1 MKKYTSE
8 EKLKIVQKSLL
19 EVAPDQVIDEI
30 TMETSITNDLVLDS
44 IEIMDLL
51 IKIREEMQS
60 AEEQEAIDIDR
71 LLIYLFAESEDVLV
85 KSICDFMDEL
95 TK

>member
-1 MKKYTSE
+1 MKKYTYE
-8 EKLKIVQKSLL
+8 EKLKIVQESLMN
-19 EVAPDQVIDEI
+19 VAPDKVIDEI

-51 IKIREEMQS
+51 IKIREIIQNENERES
-60 AEEQEAIDIDR
+60 VDIDR

-85 KSICDFMDEL
+85 KSICDFIDEVSA
-95 TK
+95 

>member
-1 MKKYTSE
+1 MASDF
-8 EKLKIVQKSLL
+8 LL
-19 EVAPDQVIDEI
+19 EVAPDKVIDEI

>member
-19 EVAPDQVIDEI
+19 EVAPDKVIDEI

>member
-1 MKKYTSE
+1 MKKYSLE
-8 EKLKIVQKSLL
+8 EKLKIVQESLL
-19 EVAPDQVIDEI
+19 EVAPDKVIDEI

-51 IKIREEMQS
+51 IRIREEMQS
-60 AEEQEAIDIDR
+60 ENEQEEVDIDR

-85 KSICDFMDEL
+85 KSICDFMDEIV
-95 TK
+95 K

>member
-19 EVAPDQVIDEI
+19 EVAPDKVIDEI

-60 AEEQEAIDIDR
+60 A
-71 LLIYLFAESEDVLV
+71 
-85 KSICDFMDEL
+85 
-95 TK
+95 

>member
-1 MKKYTSE
+1 MNKYSAE
-8 EKLKIVQKSLL
+8 EKLEIVKCSLL
-19 EVAPDQVIDEI
+19 EVAPDKVIDEI

-51 IKIREEMQS
+51 IKIREKIQT
-60 AEEQEAIDIDR
+60 EQEIAVDIDR
-71 LLIYLFAESEDVLV
+71 LLIYLFADSENVFV
-85 KSICDFMDEL
+85 KSICDFMDEI

>member
-1 MKKYTSE
+1 
-8 EKLKIVQKSLL
+8 
-19 EVAPDQVIDEI
+19 
-30 TMETSITNDLVLDS
+30 
-44 IEIMDLL
+44 MDLL

>member
-19 EVAPDQVIDEI
+19 EVAPDKVIDEI

-85 KSICDFMDEL
+85 KSISDFMDEL

>member
-1 MKKYTSE
+1 
-8 EKLKIVQKSLL
+8 
-19 EVAPDQVIDEI
+19 
-30 TMETSITNDLVLDS
+30 METSITNDLVLDS

-85 KSICDFMDEL
+85 KSICDFIDEL

>member
-19 EVAPDQVIDEI
+19 EVAPDKVIDEI

-51 IKIREEMQS
+51 IKIREEM
-60 AEEQEAIDIDR
+60 
-71 LLIYLFAESEDVLV
+71 
-85 KSICDFMDEL
+85 
-95 TK
+95 

>member
-8 EKLKIVQKSLL
+8 KKLQIIKESLFEIVPEKM
-19 EVAPDQVIDEI
+19 IDEV
-30 TMETSITNDLVLDS
+30 TMETSITNDLILDS

-51 IKIREEMQS
+51 IKIREAMQMDNQN
-60 AEEQEAIDIDR
+60 EQIDIDR
-71 LLIYLFAESEDVLV
+71 LLIYLFADTEDVLV

-95 TK
+95 A

>member
-19 EVAPDQVIDEI
+19 EVAPDKVIDEI

-95 TK
+95 SK

>member
-1 MKKYTSE
+1 MNKYSAE
-8 EKLKIVQKSLL
+8 EKLEIVKSSLL
-19 EVAPDQVIDEI
+19 EVAPDKVIDEI

-51 IKIREEMQS
+51 IKIREKIQT
-60 AEEQEAIDIDR
+60 EQEIAVDIDR
-71 LLIYLFAESEDVLV
+71 LLIYLFADSENVFV
-85 KSICDFMDEL
+85 KSICDFMDEI

>member
-8 EKLKIVQKSLL
+8 EKLKIVQKCLL
-19 EVAPDQVIDEI
+19 EVAPDKVIDEI